1 MKQIGNGAE
10 AIIYL
15 DKNVIKDRV
24 KKTYR
29 IKAIDEKLRKSRT
42 KRESK
47 ILKKLEDLKF
57 PAPNLEYVDL
67 TSMKIRMG
75 HVKGDKVR
83 DALESSDYKKLCRE
97 IGRRVADLHNN
108 DIIHGDLTTSNMI
121 LNDKVHFIDFG
132 LSFFSKKLEDK
143 AVDLHL
149 LRQALESKHHKIWKK
164 CFDSVLQGYK
174 KSEHYKDIRKRFE
187 VVEARGRHKTKA
199 GS

>member
-1 MKQIGNGAE
+1 MKQIGDGAE

-15 DKNVIKDRV
+15 DENVVKDRV
-24 KKTYR
+24 EKNYR

-42 KRESK
+42 KREAK
-47 ILKKLEDLKF
+47 ILKKLESIKF
-57 PAPNLEYVDL
+57 PAPNLKYVDL
-67 TSMKIRMG
+67 RDMKIEME
-75 HVKGDKVR
+75 HVKGSKVR
-83 DALESSDYKKLCRE
+83 DVLESSDYEKLCRE

-108 DIIHGDLTTSNMI
+108 EIIHGDLTTSNMI

-143 AVDLHL
+143 SVDLHL

-164 CFDSVLQGYK
+164 CFDSVLQGYRK
-174 KSEHYKDIRKRFE
+174 ADHYKDVKKRFE
-187 VVEARGRHKTKA
+187 IVEARGRHKTKS